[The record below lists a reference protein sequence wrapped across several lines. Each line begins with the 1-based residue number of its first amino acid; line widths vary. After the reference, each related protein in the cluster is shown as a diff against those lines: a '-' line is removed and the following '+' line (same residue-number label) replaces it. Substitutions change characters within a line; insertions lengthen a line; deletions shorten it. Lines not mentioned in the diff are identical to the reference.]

1 MQNQTK
7 KETHIE
13 KEYISDP
20 KSKFSDYFS
29 KNKAEKIKS
38 KLPRSAR
45 DKINFAGDYYQ
56 NCMEWSHYMKKSEL
70 DTRLKVVKLVNAF
83 MRIKNRNLRMY
94 CDVSKT
100 LYGVGI
106 YEYAQFE
113 YEYASEYAPF
123 QVPYEYW
130 MTRSERKRLALVS
143 RFFT

>member
-1 MQNQTK
+1 
-7 KETHIE
+7 
-13 KEYISDP
+13 
-20 KSKFSDYFS
+20 
-29 KNKAEKIKS
+29 
-38 KLPRSAR
+38 
-45 DKINFAGDYYQ
+45 
-56 NCMEWSHYMKKSEL
+56 MEWSHYMKKSEI